1 MCLDSEK
8 IEEFT
13 ELTAPNRYLAPHL
26 LCFTI
31 PPVRCGQALGETAP
45 YSCSAKNTLIT
56 GRTALYTGVT
66 RIDREQ
72 T

>member
-26 LCFTI
+26 VQTGFTI
-31 PPVRCGQALGETAP
+31 PLVRCGKALGET
-45 YSCSAKNTLIT
+45 CCAKNTLIT
-56 GRTALYTGVT
+56 GRTAPHRVQAYSLK
-66 RIDREQ
+66 
-72 T
+72 